1 MSLFDVAQ
9 AVVKKAGDPKDK
21 SKVAAAFTHLN
32 APTASGHLH
41 WGTGGKHNPV
51 PPVVTTPIIGG
62 QWVPQPKGSQ
72 FPLDF
77 VLCEHSGDPNV
88 SIQARLKP
96 YRG

>member
-9 AVVKKAGDPKDK
+9 AVLKKAGDPKDK

-32 APTASGHLH
+32 VATASGQLH
-41 WGTGGKHNPV
+41 WGVGGKHNPV

-62 QWVPQPKGSQ
+62 QWVRTAKGSK

-77 VLCEHSGDPNV
+77 VLCEHSGDPHV
-88 SIQARLKP
+88 PIQARLKP
-96 YRG
+96 YPG